1 MFRMSCRESAIQ
13 LLSRRDHSQW
23 ELIHKLRLKGFTETD
38 IEQTLTYCHHL
49 GYIDDVRYAQS
60 QIRQHIGKGHG
71 ELRIRQEL
79 RHKHVSDN
87 DVQLALDENET
98 ERRQDQ
104 GREVQVELIK
114 MAKENDRLKEK
125 IKELEREVSQNSIE
139 WLFKGV
145 DKKDAQDGEKQKV
158 LKYNIFPVLAL
169 MRQINDIS
177 YKVLEGYAK
186 ENIDDK
192 KYREIADYIKR
203 NNQKNNFELKKMLVE
218 LDEIIK

>member
-1 MFRMSCRESAIQ
+1 MSCRESAIQ

-98 ERRQDQ
+98 DWFELAKQAAHKKYRQF
-104 GREVQVELIK
+104 G
-114 MAKENDRLKEK
+114 N
-125 IKELEREVSQNSIE
+125 
-139 WLFKGV
+139 V
-145 DKKDAQDGEKQKV
+145 DKKEYSRRVRFLQYRGFSFEQIQ
-158 LKYNIFPVLAL
+158 YAL
-169 MRQINDIS
+169 S
-177 YKVLEGYAK
+177 
-186 ENIDDK
+186 DD
-192 KYREIADYIKR
+192 
-203 NNQKNNFELKKMLVE
+203 V
-218 LDEIIK
+218 